1 MIGLPVRTATRSP
14 PDASMLSYRHGFH
27 AGNHAD
33 VLKHIVLVVLL
44 RILTRKEKSVVV
56 VDTHAG
62 AGMYSLEQGFAVRNA
77 EFRGGIAA
85 LWDRDDL
92 PAPVA
97 DYVNQVRAVNAD
109 GALRNYPGSPR
120 IALEVLRP
128 QDRLRLF
135 ELHTSEGLILAEQ
148 FAKAGRRVIV
158 TTGDGFAGLKAVL
171 PPPSRRGLVLIDPS
185 YELAS
190 DYRAVLLALRDGMKR
205 FATGTYA
212 VWYPLLQR
220 REAAQLPDSLR
231 RSGGEDWLDIALH
244 VKAPSPEGR
253 GLHGSGMFIV
263 NPPWTTAEQMRG
275 IMPWLT
281 RVLAQDAAASF
292 RIDAR
297 GA

>member
-1 MIGLPVRTATRSP
+1 
-14 PDASMLSYRHGFH
+14 MLSYRHGYH

-33 VLKHIVLVVLL
+33 VLKHIVLVALL
-44 RILTRKEKSVVV
+44 RVLTRKEKPVFV

-62 AGMYSLEQGFAVRNA
+62 AGMYSLAQGFAVRNA
-77 EFRGGIAA
+77 EFRTGIAV
-85 LWDRDDL
+85 LWERNDL

-97 DYVNQVRAVNAD
+97 DYVNQVRATNAD
-109 GALRNYPGSPR
+109 GVLRNYPGSPR
-120 IALEVLRP
+120 IALGVLRP

-135 ELHTSEGLILAEQ
+135 ELHSTEGRILAEQ
-148 FAKAGRRVIV
+148 FAQAGRRVTV
-158 TTGDGFAGLKAVL
+158 TAGDGFAGLKAVL

-190 DYRAVLLALRDGMKR
+190 DYQAVVAAMRDGMQR

-220 REAAQLPDSLR
+220 RESIQLPANLR
-231 RSGGEDWLDIALH
+231 RAAGADWLDVALQ
-244 VKAPSPEGR
+244 VNAPSPEGL

-263 NPPWTTAEQMRG
+263 NPPWKLAEQMRG

-281 RVLAQDAAASF
+281 RALAQDGAASF
-292 RIDAR
+292 QLDAR
-297 GA
+297 AT

>member
-1 MIGLPVRTATRSP
+1 
-14 PDASMLSYRHGFH
+14 MLSYRHGFH

-33 VLKHIVLVVLL
+33 VLKHIVLLMLL
-44 RILTRKEKSVVV
+44 RMLTRKEKPVVV

-77 EFRGGIAA
+77 EFRNGIAV
-85 LWDRDDL
+85 LWERNDL
-92 PAPVA
+92 PEPVA
-97 DYVNQVRAVNAD
+97 DYVSQVRAVNAD
-109 GALRNYPGSPR
+109 GVLRNYPGSPR
-120 IALEVLRP
+120 IALDVLRP

-135 ELHTSEGLILAEQ
+135 ELHSTEGQVLAEQ
-148 FAKAGRRVIV
+148 FAQAGRRVTV
-158 TTGDGFAGLKAVL
+158 TAGDGFAGLKAVL

-190 DYRAVLLALRDGMKR
+190 DYRAVVAALRDGMQR

-220 REAAQLPDSLR
+220 RESIQLPDNLR
-231 RSGGEDWLDIALH
+231 RAAGADWLDIALQ
-244 VKAPSPEGR
+244 VRAPSPEGL

-263 NPPWTTAEQMRG
+263 NPPWTCAEQMRV

-281 RVLAQDAAASF
+281 RALAQDAAASF
-292 RIDAR
+292 RLDAR
-297 GA
+297 ET

>member
-1 MIGLPVRTATRSP
+1 
-14 PDASMLSYRHGFH
+14 MLSYRHGFH

-33 VLKHIVLVVLL
+33 VLKHIALVMLL
-44 RILTRKEKSVVV
+44 RILTRKEKPVVV

-62 AGMYSLEQGFAVRNA
+62 AGLYSLEQGFAVRNA
-77 EFRGGIAA
+77 EFRNGIAL
-85 LWDRDDL
+85 LWERNDL
-92 PAPVA
+92 PEPVA
-97 DYVNQVRAVNAD
+97 DYVNQVRTVNAD
-109 GALRNYPGSPR
+109 GVLRNYPGSPR

-135 ELHTSEGLILAEQ
+135 ELHSTEAPILAAQ
-148 FAKAGRRVIV
+148 FAQAGRRVTV
-158 TTGDGFAGLKAVL
+158 VAGDGFAGLKAVL

-190 DYRAVLLALRDGMKR
+190 DYRAVVAALRDGVKR

-220 REAAQLPDSLR
+220 RESIQLPDNLR
-231 RSGGEDWLDIALH
+231 RAAGADWLDIALQVH
-244 VKAPSPEGR
+244 APSPEGL

-263 NPPWTTAEQMRG
+263 NPPWTFAEQMRG

-281 RVLAQDAAASF
+281 RALAQDAAASF
-292 RIDAR
+292 RLDTR
-297 GA
+297 EM